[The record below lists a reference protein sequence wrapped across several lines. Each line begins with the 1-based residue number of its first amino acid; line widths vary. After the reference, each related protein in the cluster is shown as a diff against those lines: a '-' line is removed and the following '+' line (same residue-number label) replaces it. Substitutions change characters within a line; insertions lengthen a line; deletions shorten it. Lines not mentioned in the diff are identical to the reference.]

1 MLWRRS
7 IVIAVNMRQTTSGGS
22 MPDFIPHK
30 TTLTTRPD
38 GSFLYTSQYPL
49 GPVAKTTSD
58 WLVNWAAKTPDQ
70 VFLAERAR
78 NGWREVTY
86 GAALLSVRAAA
97 AGLLA
102 IGLKP
107 GDRLAILS
115 GNSVDHGLLTL
126 AAQYVGIIPVPVAE
140 QYSLIPEA
148 HDRLTYIINKIKP
161 ALIYV
166 ADTGPYAA
174 ALDLAGLQGIPV
186 LASHAPADH
195 LIADLLDSQTGP
207 ELAAAHAKTGPDS
220 VAKILFTSG
229 STSQPKGVV
238 TSQRMICVNQAQ
250 VLVSMPFLQANP
262 PKILDWLPW
271 NHVFGGSHNFNM
283 MLANG
288 GALYIDDGKPVAG
301 LFDKT
306 IANLREHSGNLTFN
320 VPVGWALLAKA
331 LKADESLRQAF
342 FTGLDLMFYAGASL
356 PETIW
361 NDLKTMAM
369 ETVGHLPLMV
379 SSWGMTETSPAA
391 LGVHEPVKRIGMIGV
406 PLPGVEVK
414 LIPDTDMRCE
424 LRVRG
429 PNILTEYYQ
438 DPDKT
443 AAAFDD
449 EGFLI
454 TEDAVRFAD
463 PDDPD
468 RGLIFDGRLSED
480 FKLMSGTWVQ
490 TASLRATALAAL
502 GPLAADVVVTGHGR
516 AEIGLLIFPPA
527 DSLGAEAPGWQNDNG
542 ALIGGDHCKR
552 VRTCLQDMAARATGS
567 ASKITRALILANPPS
582 LKDHEVTAKGN
593 LNISKVLE
601 GRKGLVERLYDDEDG
616 AVILV

>member
-1 MLWRRS
+1 M
-7 IVIAVNMRQTTSGGS
+7 VIAVNMRQTTSGGP

-38 GSFLYTSQYPL
+38 GSFLFTSRYPL
-49 GPVAKTTSD
+49 GPVANTSAD
-58 WLVNWAAKTPDQ
+58 WLVASATKTPDQ
-70 VFLAERAR
+70 VFLAERDGE
-78 NGWREVTY
+78 GWREVSY
-86 GAALLSVRAAA
+86 GAALLSVRAIA

-102 IGLKP
+102 IGLQP

-115 GNSVDHGLLTL
+115 GNSVDHGLLML
-126 AAQYVGIIPVPVAE
+126 AAQYAGIVPVPVAE
-140 QYSLIPEA
+140 QYSLTPEA
-148 HDRLTYIINKIKP
+148 HDRLHYIINKIKP

-166 ADTGPYAA
+166 ADTDQFAA
-174 ALDLAGLQGIPV
+174 ALALAGLQAIPV
-186 LASHAPADH
+186 LASHDKGRADY
-195 LIADLLDSQTGP
+195 LLADLLNSQTGP
-207 ELAAAHAKTGPDS
+207 ELAAAHAKTGPDT

-238 TSQRMICVNQAQ
+238 TSQRMICVNQTQ

-283 MLANG
+283 MLSNG
-288 GALYIDDGKPVAG
+288 GALYIDNGKPVAG

-306 IANLREHSGNLTFN
+306 IANLRDHSGNLAFN
-320 VPVGWALLAKA
+320 VPVGWALLAEA
-331 LKADESLRQAF
+331 LKSDDGLRQAF

-356 PETIW
+356 PESIW

-369 ETVGHLPLMV
+369 DTRGDLPLMV
-379 SSWGMTETSPAA
+379 SSWGMTETAPAA
-391 LGVHEPVKRIGMIGV
+391 LGVHEPVKRTGMIGV

-414 LIPDTDMRCE
+414 LIPDHDMRCE

-429 PNILTEYYQ
+429 PNILTEYYR

-468 RGLIFDGRLSED
+468 RGLVFEGRLSED

-490 TASLRATALAAL
+490 TARLRATALAAL

-527 DSLGAEAPGWQNDNG
+527 DSLAAEAPGWQNDNG
-542 ALIGGDHCKR
+542 ALVGGEHCAR
-552 VRTCLQDMAARATGS
+552 VRTCLQNMATRATGS
-567 ASKITRALILANPPS
+567 SSKITRALILANPPS

-593 LNISKVLE
+593 LNVSKVLA
-601 GRKGLVERLYDDEDG
+601 GRARLVERLYDDGDG

>member
-1 MLWRRS
+1 
-7 IVIAVNMRQTTSGGS
+7 

-38 GSFLYTSQYPL
+38 GSFLYTSQHPL
-49 GPVAKTTSD
+49 GPVSDTTAD
-58 WLVNWAAKTPDQ
+58 WLHHWASATPDQ
-70 VFLAERAR
+70 VFLAERASA
-78 NGWREVTY
+78 GWREIPY
-86 GAALLSVRAAA
+86 GEALQSVRALA

-102 IGLKP
+102 AGLHS

-115 GNSVDHGLLTL
+115 GNSIDHGLLML
-126 AAQYVGIIPVPVAE
+126 AAQYVGVIPVPIAE

-148 HDRLTYIINKIKP
+148 HDRLHYIISKIKP
-161 ALIYV
+161 ALVYV
-166 ADTGPYAA
+166 SDTDQYAA
-174 ALDLAGLQGIPV
+174 ALNLAGLQGIPV
-186 LASHAPADH
+186 LASHDSGRANH
-195 LIADLLDSQTGP
+195 VFADLMRSKAGP
-207 ELAAAHAKTGPDS
+207 ELAAAHAKIAPGT

-229 STSQPKGVV
+229 SASQPKGVV
-238 TSQRMICVNQAQ
+238 TSQRMLCVNQAQ
-250 VLVSMPFLQANP
+250 VAVSMPFLRTKP

-288 GALYIDDGKPVAG
+288 GALYIDEGKPVAG

-306 IANLREHSGNLTFN
+306 LANMREHSGNLAFN
-320 VPVGWALLAKA
+320 VPVGWALLSTA
-331 LKADESLRQAF
+331 LKADKALRHIF
-342 FTGLDLMFYAGASL
+342 FDGLDLMFYAGASL

-369 ETVGHLPLMV
+369 DTLGHLPLMV

-391 LGVHEPVKRIGMIGV
+391 LGVHEPVERSGMIGV
-406 PLPGVEVK
+406 PLPDVEVK
-414 LIPDTDMRCE
+414 LIPDDDMRCE

-429 PNILTEYYQ
+429 PNILTVYYR
-438 DPDKT
+438 DAEKT

-463 PDDPD
+463 ADDPD

-490 TASLRATALAAL
+490 TACLRAIALATL

-516 AEIGLLIFPPA
+516 AEIGLLIFPTA
-527 DSLGAEAPGWQNDNG
+527 ESLGSEAPGWQNDNG
-542 ALIGGDHCKR
+542 ALIGGDHCAR
-552 VRTCLQDMAARATGS
+552 VRACLQDMATRATGS
-567 ASKITRALILANPPS
+567 SSKITRALILADPPS

-593 LNISKVLE
+593 LNINKVLT
-601 GRKGLVERLYDDEDG
+601 GRAGLVERLYDDGDG
-616 AVILV
+616 AVILL

>member
-1 MLWRRS
+1 
-7 IVIAVNMRQTTSGGS
+7 

-30 TTLTTRPD
+30 TDLITRAD
-38 GSFLYTSQYPL
+38 GSFIYTSQYPL
-49 GPVAKTTSD
+49 GPVANTTSD
-58 WLVNWAAKTPDQ
+58 WLVKWAGKTPDQ
-70 VFLAERAR
+70 VFLAEPAGH
-78 NGWREVTY
+78 GWREVTY
-86 GAALLSVRAAA
+86 GATLRSVRSIA

-102 IGLKP
+102 IGLKT

-115 GNSVDHGLLTL
+115 GNSIDHGLLML

-148 HDRLTYIINKIKP
+148 HDRLHYIINKIKP

-166 ADTGPYAA
+166 SDMNQYAA
-174 ALDLAGLQGIPV
+174 AIDLAALLGFSV
-186 LASHAPADH
+186 LTSHDNGRAEH
-195 LIADLLDSQTGP
+195 VFSDLLGSQTGP
-207 ELAAAHAKTGPDS
+207 DLAAAHAATGPDS

-250 VLVSMPFLQANP
+250 VAVSMPVLRTKP

-306 IANLREHSGNLTFN
+306 IANLRDHSGNLAFN
-320 VPVGWALLAKA
+320 VPVGWALLAEA
-331 LKADESLRQAF
+331 LKADEILRQSF

-356 PETIW
+356 PENIW
-361 NDLKTMAM
+361 TELKSMAM
-369 ETVGHLPLMV
+369 DTVGRLPLMV
-379 SSWGMTETSPAA
+379 SSWGMTETAPAA
-391 LGVHEPVKRIGMIGV
+391 LGVHEPVKRTGMIGV
-406 PLPGVEVK
+406 PLPEVEVK
-414 LIPDTDMRCE
+414 LIPDHDMRCE

-454 TEDAVRFAD
+454 TEDAVKFAD

-468 RGLIFDGRLSED
+468 RGLVFDGRLSED

-490 TASLRATALAAL
+490 TAALRATALAAL
-502 GPLAADVVVTGHGR
+502 GQLAADVVVTGHGR
-516 AEIGLLIFPPA
+516 AEIGLLIFPSA
-527 DSLGAEAPGWQNDNG
+527 ESLGAEASGWQYDNG
-542 ALIGGDHCKR
+542 ALTGGDHYAR
-552 VRTCLQDMAARATGS
+552 VRTCLQDMAKRATGS
-567 ASKITRALILANPPS
+567 SSKITRALILADPPS
-582 LKDHEVTAKGN
+582 LKDHEKTAKGN
-593 LNISKVLE
+593 LNISKVLA
-601 GRKGLVERLYDDEDG
+601 GREALVDRLYDDKDPV
-616 AVILV
+616 VIRTDTPYLEA